1 MARYDVEGDVQFVQT
16 QLDSARE
23 YKEKQAKEQ
32 ERFTKRL
39 LAVDTLIAR
48 PLEATINK
56 NAALADANQSF
67 KKGFYEDLLTRAQT
81 IRTQDATRLASGVSR
96 LQYLEETRFAV
107 LSAQSAETR
116 PNVDLALAQ
125 RSFRQ
130 QAKEYAKNNI
140 KEYTALV
147 EKMSSVPSFE
157 DLDKNYEAYSDIP
170 RNGVDWIMKG
180 VKNAVKG
187 QTEETIEAE
196 GRKSRDAFY
205 GSPML
210 KKYEG
215 IENAVKNY
223 EALIGKGSDI
233 TDAMARAEKEQPFL
247 GKIIPNSD
255 KTVTHPTKY
264 DPITGEAINDVGFYI
279 ARTNPKTNEIE
290 YEEVFTATSKGLA
303 KDNVI
308 SPSDMNTFIETVKPE
323 HQDKAREILTKGGG
337 TRQDYMSFIDWRS
350 KNYDVLAVDW
360 QDEKAIDAAF
370 PGWYS
375 SEIKYAKDDKGN
387 FISELN
393 RRTNLWEIKGT
404 FKPFAKEKGLDEATM
419 RAQFSLEGSKASQSF
434 TDPEEALNVGKL
446 LDDNYLPINKL
457 ITDTDY
463 LDTALGQRGVLTFNF
478 NKIINSS
485 SDSIVPLKTIDD
497 AAMFFPQSG
506 LTGKYLIS
514 FSKTDNKYYLK
525 SL

>member
-1 MARYDVEGDVQFVQT
+1 MARYDVEGDIQFVQT

-23 YKEKQAKEQ
+23 YKKEQAKKQ
-32 ERFTKRL
+32 ESFAKRL

-67 KKGFYEDLLTRAQT
+67 KKGFYEDLLTRAET
-81 IRTQDATRLASGVSR
+81 IRTEDATRLASGVSR
-96 LQYLEETRFAV
+96 LQYLEDTRFAL

-125 RSFRQ
+125 RSFRE

-140 KEYTALV
+140 KEYTTLV

-157 DLDKNYEAYSDIP
+157 NLDRDYEAYSDIP
-170 RNGVDWIMKG
+170 RNGMDWIMKG

-187 QTEETIEAE
+187 QTKETIEAE
-196 GRKSRDAFY
+196 GKKSRDAFY

-215 IENAVKNY
+215 INNAVKNY
-223 EALIGKGSDI
+223 EALIGKGSDV
-233 TDAMARAEKEQPFL
+233 TDALAKAETEQPFK
-247 GKIIPNSD
+247 GKIIPGFE
-255 KTVTHPTKY
+255 KQITYPITI
-264 DPITGEAINDVGFYI
+264 DPITGKGKQEIGFFI

-290 YEEVFTATSKGLA
+290 YTEVHRASSEGLS
-303 KDNVI
+303 KDNVV
-308 SPSDMNTFIETVKPE
+308 SFSDINTFIETVKPE

-350 KNYDVLAVDW
+350 KNYEVLAVDW

-375 SEIKYAKDDKGN
+375 SQIKYAED
-387 FISELN
+387 
-393 RRTNLWEIKGT
+393 
-404 FKPFAKEKGLDEATM
+404 EKGSSLSRQIGNTGVYEIRANKQEDAVRLGIDEETM
-419 RAQFSLEGSKASQSF
+419 RNKFSSEGSKSSQSYA
-434 TDPEEALNVGKL
+434 DPVEALNVSKL
-446 LDDNYLPINKL
+446 IDDNYLPIDKL
-457 ITDTDY
+457 ITDTNY
-463 LDTALGQRGVLTFNF
+463 LETILGQTGVLTSAFNRT
-478 NKIINSS
+478 INSS
-485 SDSIVPLKTIDD
+485 PDNIVPLKTIDD
-497 AAMFFPQSG
+497 AARFFPQSG

-514 FSKTDNKYYLK
+514 FSKTDNQYYLK